1 METIK
6 DALLIKEHW
15 PEVGIDVYYMD
26 IRAFGKGFEDLY
38 RRAREEGVR
47 FVRGI
52 PGEVTMNGDGSV
64 HLVGENTL
72 LQERYAEDYEMVI
85 LSIGLEPQQDSTD
98 VQRILN
104 LSKSADG
111 FFLEAHPKL
120 QPVDTPTKGIF
131 LAGTAESPKDIKDS
145 VTQACAAASRA
156 NILMAK
162 GKINVE
168 ALTPIV
174 HDDLCTGCAMCVKVC
189 PYNAIYMEGEG
200 KGRKARIVE
209 AACAGCGAC
218 GAECMFGALEMRH
231 FTDEQIL
238 AQIDAVTTENADE
251 KVVAFACNWCSYA
264 GADFAGVNRMQYPP
278 NVRIIRT
285 MCSARVSPKFVRS
298 ALRRGAAAVLV
309 SGCHLK
315 DCHYITANYNTKRR
329 VDKLWQELK
338 RKGVDAKRV
347 QLEWFTAA
355 EGQKFADK
363 IKELKTVV
371 ATVTPEEIAKG
382 QKAYKERLDGR

>member
-1 METIK
+1 
-6 DALLIKEHW
+6 
-15 PEVGIDVYYMD
+15 
-26 IRAFGKGFEDLY
+26 
-38 RRAREEGVR
+38 
-47 FVRGI
+47 
-52 PGEVTMNGDGSV
+52 MNGDGSV

-264 GADFAGVNRMQYPP
+264 GADFAGVSRMQYPP

-285 MCSARVSPKFVRS
+285 MCSARVSPKFVRY